1 MEMSTDLN
9 ASMPIELAG
18 VSQNETFNLLGLP
31 RELRDLVYQHAV
43 VSRTAIQHRRSVL
56 RSKSETPD
64 VNTAL
69 LCANRQIHMEASD
82 VLYASNTISL
92 RFHVAFMCRVKY
104 GPPDP
109 GRERRFLPYLSALAS
124 TLRVR
129 INWLDNWTAE
139 YMESPANTGWYSRS
153 DVLLLKE
160 LVYTI
165 LKVLEEEGP
174 DKTKTL
180 ILEFPY
186 VSIVLHLPLIRSER

>member
-1 MEMSTDLN
+1 M
-9 ASMPIELAG
+9 
-18 VSQNETFNLLGLP
+18 SQNETFNLLGLP
-31 RELRDLVYQHAV
+31 RELRDLVYRHAV
-43 VSRTAIQHRRSVL
+43 VSRTAIQHCRSVL
-56 RSKSETPD
+56 RSKYETPD

-69 LCANRQIHMEASD
+69 LCANRQIHMEASK

-92 RFHVAFMCRVKY
+92 RLHVDFMYRVKY

-109 GRERRFLPYLSALAS
+109 TRERRFLPYLSALAS

-139 YMESPANTGWYSRS
+139 YMDRPANTGWYSRS

-165 LKVLEEEGP
+165 VMVLEEGGP

-180 ILEFPY
+180 ILELPY
-186 VSIVLHLPLIRSER
+186 VSIVLNLPLV